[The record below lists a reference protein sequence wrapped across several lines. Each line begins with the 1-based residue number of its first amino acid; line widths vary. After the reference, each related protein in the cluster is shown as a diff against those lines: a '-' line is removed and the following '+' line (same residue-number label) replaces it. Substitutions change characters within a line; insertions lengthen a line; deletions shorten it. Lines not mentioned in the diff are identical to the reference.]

1 MLAPISCYE
10 ETINLVESAATN
22 LGVAV
27 NLHKVAINRISSH
40 PYFCIFAAVTEH
52 KQAMS
57 YPVSRHYYYRDRLI
71 STPSNLPELQNFELQ
86 RYVNNDLL
94 GNQPGLWF
102 YFFDESGSLIERTS
116 TLGAETLW
124 TLHYSITDIYENAV
138 RTIHDLP
145 LGNCASW
152 TSQWATLTYQA
163 PTHLDMQKPY
173 LHLFAHNPNYKLHRF
188 SSHHGFISVSG
199 DGNLIEEITHAV
211 DYLEGI
217 VNE

>member
-10 ETINLVESAATN
+10 EIVNLVESAAKN
-22 LGVAV
+22 LGVAA
-27 NLHKVAINRISSH
+27 NLQTQAVIRISNQ
-40 PYFCIFAAVTEH
+40 PYYCIFAAVTEH
-52 KQAMS
+52 KQAIS
-57 YPVSRHYYYRDRLI
+57 YPASKHYNYRNRLI
-71 STPSNLPELQNFELQ
+71 SVPSDLTEHKNFELQ
-86 RYVNNDLL
+86 SFVNSDLL
-94 GNQPGLWF
+94 GNPPGIWI
-102 YFFDESGSLIERTS
+102 YFFDKSGSLVSRSS
-116 TLGAETLW
+116 TLGEETLW

-152 TSQWATLTYQA
+152 TGKWAALTYQA
-163 PTHLDMQKPY
+163 PANLDMQKPY

-199 DGNLIEEITHAV
+199 SGDLIDEITHAV

-217 VNE
+217 INE